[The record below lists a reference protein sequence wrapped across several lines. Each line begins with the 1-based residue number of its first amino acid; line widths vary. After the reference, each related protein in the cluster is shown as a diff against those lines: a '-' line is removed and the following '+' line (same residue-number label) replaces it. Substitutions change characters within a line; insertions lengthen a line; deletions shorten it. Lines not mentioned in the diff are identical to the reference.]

1 MHGDIVS
8 NVRENLHYLDV
19 SIFNHI
25 LSGSV
30 NFMNNILLFG
40 LCVVVPVLIPL
51 IIALLV
57 AVLWKIK

>member
-1 MHGDIVS
+1 
-8 NVRENLHYLDV
+8 
-19 SIFNHI
+19 
-25 LSGSV
+25 
-30 NFMNNILLFG
+30 MNNMFLFG